1 MLVKLAALVLQ
12 WYDQERQVRH
22 DAHHDGLTGL
32 LNRRRFYQHID
43 ELESSSG
50 PVPAVVG
57 TRGTAAVR
65 APVDDE
71 RAARSVA
78 VLYVDLDSLKAVND
92 RLGHAA
98 GDALLVEVSRRLEA
112 CSRAGDAVAR
122 LGGDEFAVLCLDCRE
137 ADADAVARRFLAA
150 LDQPVM
156 IDGEEIHAG
165 ASIGIATGTDDV
177 VGLLPRR
184 ADQALYEAK
193 RAGGRRVVTAEG

>member
-43 ELESSSG
+43 EIESSSG
-50 PVPAVVG
+50 PVTAVGG
-57 TRGTAAVR
+57 TRGLADAL
-65 APVDDE
+65 ADDE
-71 RAARSVA
+71 REGRNVA

-112 CSRAGDAVAR
+112 CSRTGDAVAR

-137 ADADAVARRFLAA
+137 ADADAVARRFLTA
-150 LDQPVM
+150 LDRPVT
-156 IDGEEIHAG
+156 IDGEQIHAG

-177 VGLLPRR
+177 VGSLTRR